1 MKISKKILIILGSI
15 FLLLVLLDVGLN
27 TYIKNKLPELLNS
40 KKDAAFYITYKDAD
54 FSLLKRRI
62 SATEVKVIP
71 TESLNNPEIKKG
83 IFADVKSIEILNIDL
98 YKVIFKNTISAGKL
112 IVLEPKAILFE
123 SEKDEKKE
131 ESQAIDLINKIIY
144 VSDIVIKDGSF
155 QIIANSETTA
165 RLNVANI
172 DCELAGILVTNK
184 SLSRKIP
191 FEFATYNF
199 SCDSIYYRPS
209 VEYHI
214 TAKNLKTDNNS
225 LIVEKFAY
233 SPEFSR
239 PEFVKRM
246 KTEKD
251 IFGILA
257 DTIKL
262 NNMNWGFVNEE
273 FFFKTES
280 LVVENPSADIYR
292 PKMPADDLTR
302 KKMYSELLRGI
313 PFDMKIDTL
322 KLNNAKLV
330 YEEEKGFDKGP
341 GILSFDRFYMKTTG
355 ISSAYK
361 QKKVED
367 VRIRIDCRFMKVSPF
382 KVNWSFNV
390 LDKSDAF
397 NINGTIFDFPAADL
411 AVFTKPYTNTQME
424 GVLEE
429 VRFNFNG
436 NNQISKGTFEL
447 KYDDLKVEILRKD
460 RERKNKVVS
469 AIANIFV
476 KKSSKEELKKAEV
489 AVDRIPE
496 KSFFNLLWISIA
508 DGLKQ
513 ILI

>member
-40 KKDAAFYITYKDAD
+40 KKDAAFHISYKDAD

-62 SATEVKVIP
+62 SANDVKVIP
-71 TESLNNPEIKKG
+71 TEALKNPKFKKG
-83 IFADVKSIEILNIDL
+83 IFAEVKSIEIINIDL
-98 YKVIFKNTISAGKL
+98 YKVIFKNTIKADKL
-112 IVLEPKAILFE
+112 IVLTPKGIMFE
-123 SEKDEKKE
+123 SDQDKEKPK
-131 ESQAIDLINKIIY
+131 SNTTDLINKIIY
-144 VSDIVIKDGSF
+144 VSNIVIKNGTF
-155 QIIANSETTA
+155 QIINDSENTPK
-165 RLNVANI
+165 LNVANI
-172 DCELAGILVTNK
+172 DVEIQGILVTDN
-184 SLSRKIP
+184 SLKRKLP
-191 FEFATYNF
+191 FDFSTYDF
-199 SCDSIYYRPS
+199 SCDSIYFRPS
-209 VEYHI
+209 KEYHI
-214 TAKNLKTDNNS
+214 SAKKIKTNNTS

-233 SPEFSR
+233 APEFSR
-239 PEFVKRM
+239 PQFVKRM

-262 NNMNWGFVNEE
+262 NNMKWGFVNEE

-341 GILSFDRFYMKTTG
+341 GILSFDQFYMKTTG
-355 ISSAYK
+355 ITSAYK
-361 QKKVED
+361 QNKVED
-367 VRIRIDCRFMKVSPF
+367 VKIRIDCRFMKVSPF

-424 GVLEE
+424 GILEE

>member
-1 MKISKKILIILGSI
+1 MNISKKLLIIIGSI
-15 FLLLVLLDVGLN
+15 LLVLVLLDVGLN
-27 TYIKNKLPELLNS
+27 AWVKTKLPELLNS
-40 KKDAAFYITYKDAD
+40 KKNAAFHISYKEAD
-54 FSLLKRRI
+54 VSLLRRRI
-62 SATEVKVIP
+62 KATEIKLVPREVLDDP
-71 TESLNNPEIKKG
+71 NYKKG
-83 IFADVKSIEILNIDL
+83 IFAEVGSIEILNIDL
-98 YKVIFKNTISAGKL
+98 YKVIFKNTIKAQKL

-123 SEKDEKKE
+123 GKEKKNE
-131 ESQAIDLINKIIY
+131 QSNATDLINKIIY
-144 VSDIVIKDGSF
+144 VTDIVIKDGSF
-155 QIIANSETTA
+155 QIISEDEKSA

-172 DCELAGILVTNK
+172 DFEVTGVLVSDK

-191 FEFATYNF
+191 FHFSTYNF
-199 SCDSIYYRPS
+199 SCDSLYYRPS

-214 TAKNLKTDNNS
+214 AAKNLKVDNTS
-225 LIVEKFAY
+225 LVVEKFAY

-251 IFGILA
+251 IYGIVA

-262 NNMNWGFVNEE
+262 NNMKWGFVNDE

-280 LVVENPSADIYR
+280 LIAENPQADIYR

-302 KKMYSELLRGI
+302 KKLYSELLRGI
-313 PFDMKIDTL
+313 DFDLKIDTL

-341 GILSFDRFYMKTTG
+341 GILIFDRFYMKTTG
-355 ISSAYK
+355 ITSAHK

-367 VRIRIDCRFMKVSPF
+367 VKIRIDCRFMKVSPF
-382 KVNWSFNV
+382 MVNWSFNV

-397 NINGTIFDFPAADL
+397 NINGTISQFPAADL
-411 AVFTKPYTNTQME
+411 AVFTKPYTNTRME

-429 VRFNFNG
+429 VKFNFNG
-436 NNQISKGTFEL
+436 NNQLSKGVFEL
-447 KYDDLKVEILRKD
+447 KYDDLKVEVLRKD

-476 KKSSKEELKKAEV
+476 KKSSKEELKKADVEV
-489 AVDRIPE
+489 ERNDT
-496 KSFFNLLWISIA
+496 KSFFNLLWIAIA

>member
-1 MKISKKILIILGSI
+1 MKISKKVLFILGSI
-15 FLLLVLLDVGLN
+15 FLVLVLLDVGLN
-27 TYIKNKLPELLNS
+27 AWINTKLPEILNS
-40 KKDAAFYITYKDAD
+40 KKDAAFYISYKDAD
-54 FSLLKRRI
+54 FSLLKRSI
-62 SATEVKVIP
+62 NAFEIKVVP
-71 TESLNNPEIKKG
+71 TESLKNPDLKKG
-83 IFADVKSIEILNIDL
+83 IFVEIESLEIKNIDL
-98 YKVIFKNTISAGKL
+98 FKIVFKNTIKAGNL
-112 IVLEPKAILFE
+112 IVLQPKAIMFE
-123 SEKDEKKE
+123 SDEDSEKPK
-131 ESQAIDLINKIIY
+131 SNATDLINKIIY

-155 QIIANSETTA
+155 QIINEREGTA

-172 DCELAGILVTNK
+172 DFEIKGVLVSDR
-184 SLSRKIP
+184 SLKRKLP
-191 FEFATYNF
+191 FDFSTYNF

-209 VEYHI
+209 VEYHL
-214 TAKNLKTDNNS
+214 TAKNITTDNNN
-225 LIVEKFAY
+225 LTLEKFTFT
-233 SPEFSR
+233 PEFSR

-262 NNMNWGFVNEE
+262 NNMKWGFAKEE
-273 FFFKTES
+273 FFFKTQS
-280 LVVENPSADIYR
+280 LVVENPQADIYR
-292 PKMPADDLTR
+292 PKMPADDLSR

-341 GILSFDRFYMKTTG
+341 GILIFDRFYMKTTG
-355 ISSAYK
+355 ITSAYK

-367 VRIRIDCRFMKVSPF
+367 VQIRIDCRFMKVSPF

-424 GVLEE
+424 GTLQE

-436 NNQISKGTFEL
+436 NNQLSKGTFEL

-460 RERKNKVVS
+460 RQRKNKVVS

-476 KKSSKEELKKAEV
+476 KKSSKEELKLAEV
-489 AVDRIPE
+489 AVERIPE
-496 KSFFNLLWISIA
+496 KSFFNLLWRSIA
-508 DGLKQ
+508 DGLVQ
-513 ILI
+513 VLI

>member
-15 FLLLVLLDVGLN
+15 FLVLVLLDVGLN
-27 TYIKNKLPELLNS
+27 VWIKNKLPELLNS
-40 KKDAAFYITYKDAD
+40 KEDAAFHISYKDVG

-62 SATEVKVIP
+62 SATEIKVIP
-71 TESLNNPEIKKG
+71 AESLKHPELQKG
-83 IFADVKSIEILNIDL
+83 IFAEVQSIEILNIDL
-98 YKVIFKNTISAGKL
+98 YNIVFKNTIKAQKI
-112 IVLEPKAILFE
+112 IVLQPKAIMFE
-123 SEKDEKKE
+123 SAADKEKPK
-131 ESQAIDLINKIIY
+131 SNATDLINKIIY

-155 QIIANSETTA
+155 QIINDSENTA
-165 RLNVANI
+165 KLNVSNI
-172 DCELAGILVTNK
+172 DVEIKGILVSDK
-184 SLSRKIP
+184 SLSRKLP
-191 FEFATYNF
+191 FDFSTYNF

-209 VEYHI
+209 AEYHL
-214 TAKNLKTDNNS
+214 TAKNLKTDNNN
-225 LIVEKFAY
+225 LTLEKFAF

-239 PEFVKRM
+239 PEFVTRM

-262 NNMNWGFVNEE
+262 NNMKWGFVNEE

-280 LVVENPSADIYR
+280 LVVENPQADIYR

-313 PFDMKIDTL
+313 SFDMQIDTL
-322 KLNNAKLV
+322 KLNNATLI
-330 YEEEKGFDKGP
+330 YEEEKSFDKGP
-341 GILSFDRFYMKTTG
+341 GILIFDRFYMKTTG
-355 ISSAYK
+355 ITSAYK
-361 QKKVED
+361 QKKVDD
-367 VRIRIDCRFMKVSPF
+367 VQIRIDCRFMKVSPF

-397 NINGTIFDFPAADL
+397 NINGTIFNFPAADI
-411 AVFTKPYTNTQME
+411 AAFTKPYTNTQME
-424 GVLEE
+424 GILEE
-429 VRFNFNG
+429 VRFNLNG
-436 NNQISKGTFEL
+436 NNQVSKGTFEL
-447 KYDDLKVEILRKD
+447 KYDDLKVEIFRKD

-476 KKSSKEELKKAEV
+476 KKSSKDELKVAQVEV
-489 AVDRIPE
+489 ERVPE